1 MGYYSDVA
9 MAMKKKDYAKLRQA
23 ISSLFS
29 DAELKNVSRN
39 LIEAAQ
45 KTEIKIDKEKYV
57 VLKWQSIKW
66 YNDFEEISFIEKFLE
81 KIPHH
86 DFIRIGEE
94 MEDIEEYQGTHHY
107 LIEVQRDIS
116 INSQ

>member
-9 MAMKKKDYAKLRQA
+9 IAVQKKDYIKLKQA
-23 ISSLFS
+23 ISSLCS
-29 DAELKNVSRN
+29 AAD

-45 KTEIKIDKEKYV
+45 KTEIQIDKEKYV

-66 YNDFEEISFIEKFLE
+66 YNDFEEISLIEKFLK

-94 MEDIEEYQGTHHY
+94 MDDIEEYQVTYHY

>member
-9 MAMKKKDYAKLRQA
+9 IAVQKKDYFKLKQE

-29 DAELKNVSRN
+29 DSELKNKSLN

-45 KTEIKIDKEKYV
+45 KTEIQIDKEKYV

-66 YNDFEEISFIEKFLE
+66 FNDFEEISFIEKFLK

-94 MEDIEEYQGTHHY
+94 MDDIEEYQGTHHY

>member
-9 MAMKKKDYAKLRQA
+9 IAVQKKDYIKLRQ
-23 ISSLFS
+23 
-29 DAELKNVSRN
+29 
-39 LIEAAQ
+39 
-45 KTEIKIDKEKYV
+45 EKYV

-66 YNDFEEISFIEKFLE
+66 YNDFEEISLIEKFLK

-94 MEDIEEYQGTHHY
+94 MDDIEEYQGTHHY

>member
-9 MAMKKKDYAKLRQA
+9 IAVQKKDYLKLKQA
-23 ISSLFS
+23 ISSLCS
-29 DAELKNVSRN
+29 AAELKNKSLN
-39 LIEAAQ
+39 LIEAA
-45 KTEIKIDKEKYV
+45 KKKEIQIDKEKYV

-66 YNDFEEISFIEKFLE
+66 YNDFEEISFIEKFLK

-94 MEDIEEYQGTHHY
+94 MDDIEEYQGTNHY

>member
-9 MAMKKKDYAKLRQA
+9 IAMQKKDYLTLKQA
-23 ISSLFS
+23 ISSLCS
-29 DAELKNVSRN
+29 AAD
-39 LIEAAQ
+39 LIEAA
-45 KTEIKIDKEKYV
+45 KKKEIQIDKEKYV

-66 YNDFEEISFIEKFLE
+66 YNDFEEISFIEKFLK

-94 MEDIEEYQGTHHY
+94 MDDIEEYQGTNHY

>member
-9 MAMKKKDYAKLRQA
+9 IAVQKKDYIKLKQA
-23 ISSLFS
+23 ISSLCS
-29 DAELKNVSRN
+29 AAD

-45 KTEIKIDKEKYV
+45 KTEIQIDKEKYV

-66 YNDFEEISFIEKFLE
+66 YNDFEEISFIEKFLK

-94 MEDIEEYQGTHHY
+94 MDDIEEYQGTYHY

-116 INSQ
+116 INNQ

>member
-9 MAMKKKDYAKLRQA
+9 IAVQKKDYFKLKQA
-23 ISSLFS
+23 MSSLIS
-29 DAELKNVSRN
+29 DTELKNKSLN

-45 KTEIKIDKEKYV
+45 KTEIQIDKEKYV

-66 YNDFEEISFIEKFLE
+66 YNDFEEISFIEKFLK
-81 KIPHH
+81 KIPRH

-94 MEDIEEYQGTHHY
+94 MDDIEEYQGTNHY